1 MFKNLLIGC
10 AAVTAL
16 AAAYGFSGIES
27 GLKVG
32 ESVTPFNPSH
42 ISGPDKGTDTCP
54 PCKYGSRPAVQA
66 WIAPQEK
73 AEVVAVIGRILEGSE
88 TKYAKSEF
96 QGFMI
101 MLTRCQACVDKANT
115 FVGEAKTKGIGIAT
129 LDVNNEAVK
138 NYKVNTAKEMTNTIF
153 IYKDKKVVEKFVNWT
168 NSKEDIAKLEAAIA
182 KASS

>member
-10 AAVTAL
+10 VAVGAL
-16 AAAYGFSGIES
+16 AIYGFSGVES

-66 WIAPQEK
+66 WIAPQEN
-73 AEVVAVIGRILEGSE
+73 AVVVNTIGRILETSE

-115 FVGEAKTKGIGIAT
+115 FAGEAKTKGIGIAT